1 METLELIK
9 EAVETTNESYRKIG
23 PRYGTSH
30 TQIGNLVKKHGWD
43 VSHRVSKKVSK
54 PHNPHNKI
62 LGSVALRKIEELKEE
77 LGESYSP
84 IDEPLIVM
92 YAKSYERYI
101 ELEQKITASGGVTT
115 FSVKTGAE
123 YLSPNFTAS
132 LAIQK
137 NLVTIANQLG
147 FSLASRKKLNIK
159 FTKLDEK
166 QSSIFD
172 FAEAINDNV
181 EVPKEIGFNI
191 DEI

>member
-1 METLELIK
+1 MENIE
-9 EAVETTNESYRKIG
+9 EAKKKVEETKQSWRSIAAEHDTNHVSLKKFAE
-23 PRYGTSH
+23 
-30 TQIGNLVKKHGWD
+30 KHGWD
-43 VSHRVSKKVSK
+43 ISHRVSKKVSK

-62 LGSVALRKIEELKEE
+62 LGIVALRKIEELKEE
-77 LGESYSP
+77 LGDSYSP

-101 ELEQKITASGGVTT
+101 ELEQKITLSGGVTT

-147 FSLASRKKLNIK
+147 FSLASRKKLNIN
-159 FTKLDEK
+159 FQKLEDK

-172 FAEAINDNV
+172 FAGAINEKTTEND
-181 EVPKEIGFNI
+181 EVGFNI
-191 DEI
+191 DDI